1 MRRSEGQVR
10 KSRKRAVKRSLNG
23 GGFECCMNP
32 WNGECRNT
40 DIQIYVFY
48 RNRKR
53 PICRSCWEEIAKG
66 DYSWNSL
73 GKRE

>member
-10 KSRKRAVKRSLNG
+10 KSRKRAVKGSLNG

>member
-10 KSRKRAVKRSLNG
+10 KSRKRAVKGSLNG

-40 DIQIYVFY
+40 DIQIYIFY

-53 PICRSCWEEIAKG
+53 PIGRSCWEEIAKG

>member
-1 MRRSEGQVR
+1 VR
-10 KSRKRAVKRSLNG
+10 KSRKRAVKGSLNG